1 MFYDKGETADIV
13 VKYNQYTAGNSR
25 VYLTNSV
32 WFAQYWFANL
42 NRQICLYSATD
53 FQVAY

>member
-25 VYLTNSV
+25 VYLTNSE
-32 WFAQYWFANL
+32 
-42 NRQICLYSATD
+42 
-53 FQVAY
+53 